1 MRHLLSSCVIA
12 FSTYSRI
19 PMPQVDWNEKNMKH
33 TLAFFPLV
41 GAAVGAAF
49 WGTDAL
55 CRLLGLGTVL
65 RAALLTV
72 VPAAVTGGIH
82 LDGYCDT
89 VDALAS
95 HASRERKLEILKDSG
110 AGAFAVIWCCIWF
123 LLYFAL
129 LTELESAATAAA
141 CFILSRCLS
150 AWGIERLP
158 SARPVSGPRS
168 GMGSELK
175 RSSRFPAWMLGGY
188 LALWAGAVWLW
199 GDLVPALAA
208 LAAAVAVYFV
218 YRAVALGQFGGFT
231 GDLAGWFLQLCEL
244 AALAALV
251 LAERMAAIW
260 C

>member
-1 MRHLLSSCVIA
+1 
-12 FSTYSRI
+12 
-19 PMPQVDWNEKNMKH
+19 
-33 TLAFFPLV
+33 
-41 GAAVGAAF
+41 
-49 WGTDAL
+49 
-55 CRLLGLGTVL
+55 
-65 RAALLTV
+65 
-72 VPAAVTGGIH
+72 
-82 LDGYCDT
+82 
-89 VDALAS
+89 
-95 HASRERKLEILKDSG
+95 
-110 AGAFAVIWCCIWF
+110 
-123 LLYFAL
+123 
-129 LTELESAATAAA
+129 
-141 CFILSRCLS
+141 
-150 AWGIERLP
+150 
-158 SARPVSGPRS
+158 
-168 GMGSELK
+168 MGSELK